1 MAGKKYS
8 SVGSYWVEENKVNS
22 KRYSVIDAMDE
33 VNKALRNIDRLFE
46 NDRYGETKGFRSYHN
61 YEGLKRTIEGYRES
75 NYGLAVYSRDIHRLV
90 TGKELEFYKEINKV
104 NERLSMKD
112 INEITVPNTLGIK
125 ETVKWVDENGV
136 EQEYER
142 VKLSINLQDIIS
154 GTDIKGLQ
162 EQLEEEKISNPNKWY
177 NEEIG
182 YQEIYELNTNTAFN
196 HEAYATQFEKELSQ
210 LLDFLPIIGGIRGIC
225 EGTAGETMTG
235 ELLTKEQRVQSV
247 CLGLFSLALDWWSLG
262 VFAAGK
268 KMGIKV
274 IAQGLLVDAAQS
286 LVFGYSGKFVME
298 KLTSSGFTP
307 LQAFVIN
314 LFGTIV
320 LVGMMKRLVRDVGGP
335 STDDIKRLDEIEI
348 EFNHNQKHEYEEF
361 MKQLKG
367 QEDGL
372 NGLTIQDYFNN
383 KALFD
388 EFGRD
393 KSISS
398 LIKKIRAKGLKDKV
412 DELMLKGLDYDSATK
427 EAKEW
432 MKTQAVLH
440 NPDQIVGGNSKNVS
454 VLGNT
459 NINSSIG
466 RQWKLERA
474 DYLYDEIMKQI
485 VDIPIDKF
493 GEIYLNIKLTV
504 SGVK

>member
-142 VKLSINLQDIIS
+142 VKVSINLQDIIS

-210 LLDFLPIIGGIRGIC
+210 LLDFLPIIGGIKGIC
-225 EGTAGETMTG
+225 EGI
-235 ELLTKEQRVQSV
+235 
-247 CLGLFSLALDWWSLG
+247 
-262 VFAAGK
+262 AGK
-268 KMGIKV
+268 EIGIKV
-274 IAQGLLVDAAQS
+274 VAQGLLVDAAQS
-286 LVFGYSGKFVME
+286 LVFGYSGK
-298 KLTSSGFTP
+298 
-307 LQAFVIN
+307 
-314 LFGTIV
+314 
-320 LVGMMKRLVRDVGGP
+320 
-335 STDDIKRLDEIEI
+335 
-348 EFNHNQKHEYEEF
+348 
-361 MKQLKG
+361 
-367 QEDGL
+367 
-372 NGLTIQDYFNN
+372 
-383 KALFD
+383 
-388 EFGRD
+388 
-393 KSISS
+393 
-398 LIKKIRAKGLKDKV
+398 
-412 DELMLKGLDYDSATK
+412 
-427 EAKEW
+427 
-432 MKTQAVLH
+432 
-440 NPDQIVGGNSKNVS
+440 
-454 VLGNT
+454 
-459 NINSSIG
+459 
-466 RQWKLERA
+466 
-474 DYLYDEIMKQI
+474 
-485 VDIPIDKF
+485 
-493 GEIYLNIKLTV
+493 
-504 SGVK
+504 

>member
-1 MAGKKYS
+1 MVGLEDWILLIPIVKK
-8 SVGSYWVEENKVNS
+8 
-22 KRYSVIDAMDE
+22 
-33 VNKALRNIDRLFE
+33 
-46 NDRYGETKGFRSYHN
+46 
-61 YEGLKRTIEGYRES
+61 
-75 NYGLAVYSRDIHRLV
+75 
-90 TGKELEFYKEINKV
+90 
-104 NERLSMKD
+104 
-112 INEITVPNTLGIK
+112 
-125 ETVKWVDENGV
+125 
-136 EQEYER
+136 
-142 VKLSINLQDIIS
+142 
-154 GTDIKGLQ
+154 
-162 EQLEEEKISNPNKWY
+162 
-177 NEEIG
+177 
-182 YQEIYELNTNTAFN
+182 
-196 HEAYATQFEKELSQ
+196 
-210 LLDFLPIIGGIRGIC
+210 
-225 EGTAGETMTG
+225 
-235 ELLTKEQRVQSV
+235 
-247 CLGLFSLALDWWSLG
+247 
-262 VFAAGK
+262 
-268 KMGIKV
+268 
-274 IAQGLLVDAAQS
+274 
-286 LVFGYSGKFVME
+286 
-298 KLTSSGFTP
+298 
-307 LQAFVIN
+307 
-314 LFGTIV
+314 
-320 LVGMMKRLVRDVGGP
+320 LVRDVGGP

-348 EFNHNQKHEYEEF
+348 EFNHNQKHEYDEF

-393 KSISS
+393 KSIGS

-493 GEIYLNIKLTV
+493 GEIHLNIKLTV

>member
-1 MAGKKYS
+1 
-8 SVGSYWVEENKVNS
+8 
-22 KRYSVIDAMDE
+22 
-33 VNKALRNIDRLFE
+33 
-46 NDRYGETKGFRSYHN
+46 
-61 YEGLKRTIEGYRES
+61 
-75 NYGLAVYSRDIHRLV
+75 
-90 TGKELEFYKEINKV
+90 
-104 NERLSMKD
+104 
-112 INEITVPNTLGIK
+112 
-125 ETVKWVDENGV
+125 
-136 EQEYER
+136 
-142 VKLSINLQDIIS
+142 
-154 GTDIKGLQ
+154 
-162 EQLEEEKISNPNKWY
+162 
-177 NEEIG
+177 
-182 YQEIYELNTNTAFN
+182 
-196 HEAYATQFEKELSQ
+196 
-210 LLDFLPIIGGIRGIC
+210 
-225 EGTAGETMTG
+225 
-235 ELLTKEQRVQSV
+235 
-247 CLGLFSLALDWWSLG
+247 
-262 VFAAGK
+262 
-268 KMGIKV
+268 
-274 IAQGLLVDAAQS
+274 
-286 LVFGYSGKFVME
+286 
-298 KLTSSGFTP
+298 
-307 LQAFVIN
+307 
-314 LFGTIV
+314 
-320 LVGMMKRLVRDVGGP
+320 
-335 STDDIKRLDEIEI
+335 
-348 EFNHNQKHEYEEF
+348 
-361 MKQLKG
+361 MKQSKG